1 MHRSIFH
8 HNNIIMAT
16 QDQLIRT
23 GDWKI
28 YYPDGIG
35 CTNDVKSAKLVMKK
49 AVPNSI
55 VQGYW
60 KVLPSYSSEEW
71 CKPQDSGSLETGPG
85 SWMTLGGESSTL
97 L

>member
-1 MHRSIFH
+1 
-8 HNNIIMAT
+8 MAT
-16 QDQLIRT
+16 QDRLT
-23 GDWKI
+23 LTEHWKI

-35 CTNDVKSAKLVMKK
+35 YTNDVKSAKLVVEK

-71 CKPQDSGSLETGPG
+71 CKTQDSGSLETGPG
-85 SWMTLGGESSTL
+85 LWMILGGESSTL